1 MIKKARKGEK
11 ARSKRKKKK
20 ARRRKERSSKWKG
33 DLKTQVP
40 QRASKGNV
48 EYLQQEG

>member
-11 ARSKRKKKK
+11 ARSKRKKK